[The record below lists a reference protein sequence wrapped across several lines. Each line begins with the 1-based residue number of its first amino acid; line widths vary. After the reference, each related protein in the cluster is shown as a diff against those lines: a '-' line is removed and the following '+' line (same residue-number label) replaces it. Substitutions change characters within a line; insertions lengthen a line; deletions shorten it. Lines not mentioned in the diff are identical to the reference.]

1 MSIQQYGRQFP
12 ILLRMANPR
21 GHVELLETIGKGNY
35 GFVYKGKMLR
45 KNNELAAVKVVF
57 LKEDEIKE
65 TLLEMEILQS
75 CNHPNITRYLGCF
88 LKSLDFWVK
97 VVNRFVW
104 SIAGL
109 DRLIPFTELLKSPC
123 RKIKYRRCCM
133 KLCWRWIIYI
143 HK

>member
-1 MSIQQYGRQFP
+1 MSIAQYGKQFP

-35 GFVYKGKMLR
+35 GYVYKGKMLR

-75 CNHPNITRYLGCF
+75 CDHPNITRYLGCF
-88 LKSLDFWVK
+88 LKSLDFWVLILID
-97 VVNRFVW
+97 FVDLYGVLW
-104 SIAGL
+104 SWFSGFDISSL
-109 DRLIPFTELLKSPC
+109 
-123 RKIKYRRCCM
+123 
-133 KLCWRWIIYI
+133 
-143 HK
+143 

>member
-1 MSIQQYGRQFP
+1 MSIAQYGKQFP

-35 GFVYKGKMLR
+35 GYVYKGKMLR

-75 CNHPNITRYLGCF
+75 CDHPNITRYLGCF
-88 LKSLDFWVK
+88 LKSLDFWVLILID
-97 VVNRFVW
+97 FVDLYGVLW
-104 SIAGL
+104 SWFSGFDISSLQKTTVRG
-109 DRLIPFTELLKSPC
+109 SNC
-123 RKIKYRRCCM
+123 
-133 KLCWRWIIYI
+133 I
-143 HK
+143 HFV